1 MIRYLFLI
9 FVLSLFN
16 TSLVGQIESPNRKT
30 WEEGKLT
37 WEDFQGKP
45 YYNLDRE
52 SGFEYAFGFQQKKVV
67 QHDTVVIRL
76 VAYAYFLKDI
86 SWVLP
91 EKRSDVHLMYN
102 QVIFDMVEVYRRK
115 LNNALVRAN
124 SYAESQNLFDIYL
137 VKLNEEIEDFEYQ
150 FKAGNR
156 IYAVQRK
163 QDEMNREL
171 LQLDEEFLP
180 PFKHS
185 NFGIGMHLGFGAD
198 LLTGS
203 VSNHFKNTTLF
214 IFGFDFA
221 FQNFVLDIGGGLS
234 NTKVTKEYIE
244 KNNWEVGTK
253 TGLAILNAALAYNVH
268 NGHRFKI
275 APFVGWGVFESSNNN
290 VPEEEKSDFTLVSY
304 SVIFGMNL
312 DYKLRQRFKLNTPL
326 NSREYTE
333 TNVRFRLSVLPVN
346 FYPDLKGYSI
356 NLTLGFDIFAGKLKY
371 L

>member
-1 MIRYLFLI
+1 MIRYLFPI
-9 FVLSLFN
+9 VVLSIFN
-16 TSLVGQIESPNRKT
+16 ISLVGQIESPNIKI

-45 YYNLDRE
+45 YYHLDRE
-52 SGFEYAFGFQQKKVV
+52 SAFEYAFGFQQKKVV
-67 QHDTVVIRL
+67 QHDTVVIKL

-91 EKRSDVHLMYN
+91 EKKSDAQLMYN
-102 QVIFDMVEVYRRK
+102 QVIFDLVEIYRRK
-115 LNNALVRAN
+115 LNNALGRTN

-150 FKAGNR
+150 FNAGNG
-156 IYAVQRK
+156 IYVIQRK
-163 QDEMNREL
+163 QEEIKREL

-180 PFKHS
+180 PLKHS
-185 NFGIGMHLGFGAD
+185 NVGIGMHLGFGAD
-198 LLTGS
+198 ILTGS
-203 VSNHFKNTTLF
+203 VNNHFNNTSLF
-214 IFGFDFA
+214 TFGFDIA
-221 FQNFVLDIGGGLS
+221 YRNFVLDIGGGLS

-244 KNNWEVGTK
+244 KNTWVDGTK

-275 APFVGWGVFESSNNN
+275 APFVGWGLLEFSNNN

-304 SVIFGMNL
+304 SLILGMNL
-312 DYKLRQRFKLNTPL
+312 DYKLRQRFKLNTLL
-326 NSREYTE
+326 NSRDYSE
-333 TNVRFRLSVLPVN
+333 TNVRFRLSVLPVY
-346 FYPDLKGYSI
+346 FYPDLRGYSI
-356 NLTLGFDIFAGKLKY
+356 NLTLGFDIFAGKLKN